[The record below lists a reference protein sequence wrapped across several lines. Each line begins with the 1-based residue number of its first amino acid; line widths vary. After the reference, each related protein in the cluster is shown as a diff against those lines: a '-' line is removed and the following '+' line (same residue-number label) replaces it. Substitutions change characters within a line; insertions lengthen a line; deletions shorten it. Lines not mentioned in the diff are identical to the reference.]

1 MTYSWPGGARAAV
14 CFTLDFDG
22 ESPYLWRS
30 RNGHGPE
37 VGELEQRRYGPRR
50 GIANLLAQVPLNRVL
65 FGTHAPL
72 FYFESSLLKL
82 QESPLSSEQLRAIRR
97 GNAEALL
104 AQNRHASTKG
114 QGLYPPLSSYEPTSH
129 S

>member
-30 RNGHGPE
+30 RDTHGPE

-50 GIANLLAQVPLNRVL
+50 GIANLLAMMDGL
-65 FGTHAPL
+65 G
-72 FYFESSLLKL
+72 
-82 QESPLSSEQLRAIRR
+82 LRATVFVPGWIAATYPEQVAEVHRR
-97 GNAEALL
+97 GHELAL
-104 AQNRHASTKG
+104 HG
-114 QGLYPPLSSYEPTSH
+114 WCHEPPSALTTDELRATLERSATTI
-129 S
+129 